1 MIRIYSRN
9 LQSLVLRHSVLNC
22 SVVNR
27 GFCEKIEKNE
37 TSITEDKKLS
47 GFAKAFEKHAA
58 PVEETPGEKVAELP
72 FATLLRNSKL
82 VNVS

>member
-1 MIRIYSRN
+1 MIRIGARSICGIVLQRN
-9 LQSLVLRHSVLNC
+9 AMSC

-27 GFCEKIEKNE
+27 GLCDKIDKNQ
-37 TSITEDKKLS
+37 TEMSEDRKLS

-58 PVEETPGEKVAELP
+58 PVEHETAEDIHLP

-82 VNVS
+82 VNV